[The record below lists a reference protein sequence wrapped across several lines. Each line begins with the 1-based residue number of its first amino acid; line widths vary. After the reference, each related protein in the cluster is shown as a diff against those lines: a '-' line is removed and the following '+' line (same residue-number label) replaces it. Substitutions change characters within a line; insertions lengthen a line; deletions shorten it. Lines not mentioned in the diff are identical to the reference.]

1 MILTDIPKIVH
12 AQVYPR
18 LEPYIPSLFKL
29 AGYSFGQQQIK
40 NQRPARRVEYLQTG
54 HLRAHSTCLSLRWS
68 ASQFYIKLAYRNNS
82 IAITPA
88 FDEFIRMYRQTL
100 NGVTLRKIETAGA
113 TLELTDQEQG
123 DMEHLFNEIKNDP
136 KLTAAIEQATLQ
148 YGDI

>member
-1 MILTDIPKIVH
+1 
-12 AQVYPR
+12 
-18 LEPYIPSLFKL
+18 
-29 AGYSFGQQQIK
+29 
-40 NQRPARRVEYLQTG
+40 
-54 HLRAHSTCLSLRWS
+54 
-68 ASQFYIKLAYRNNS
+68 
-82 IAITPA
+82 
-88 FDEFIRMYRQTL
+88 MYRQTL